1 MKKILV
7 ILYSVVVAVMAA
19 ATFIEYAD
27 GTRIYSQWWFSL
39 LWGMLAA
46 VSIAWFVKQ
55 RVRRL
60 SAVLLH
66 LSFVIILLGALLTH
80 LLSTQGIVHLRENDP
95 TNQYMDKQGYLHL
108 LPFTLTLDS
117 FNIVY
122 HAGTTAAADYQSHLT
137 LTQEGQTRHAIVSMN
152 NVYSLSGVR
161 LYQNSYDS
169 DLHGT
174 VLTMN
179 SDPWGIPV
187 TYTGYALLFIALVW
201 VLIDPKGQYRQLLRS
216 KRFMVV
222 ALLIAAQWL
231 PLAHQFSI
239 EQAKAQTVLPQPTAQ
254 KFGQLLMLYNDRI
267 CPVETYALDFTKK
280 LYGKT
285 HYGDYS
291 AVQVLT
297 GFIFYG
303 DEWSREPI
311 VRIKSGDL
319 KDARQLADYCTVE
332 QFFAPG
338 VGYVLGPIVQEYY
351 QNGKH
356 DGFHKQAAKIDDQ
369 LMMVMDLRKGSS
381 LRLFPYTTAHNSTTW
396 YAPTEA
402 IDSTLVPSAD
412 RQYFADIFTLLNQE
426 VQAGSFD
433 KVDEY
438 LDLMARYQQKNGG
451 KSLPSDTVVK
461 AEHWYNAVPLPT
473 ILFMFNLTLGLVLI
487 GLFIYQLISQRPYN
501 NLMGWTAYGLMTLSF
516 LALTWCEALRW
527 IISGTIPL
535 GNGYE
540 TMLVMAWFIQLIT
553 LLLYRRFRILLAFGF
568 LLSGFFL
575 LVSHISQMDP
585 QIGRLMPVLRSPLL
599 TIHVGIIM
607 MAFALLSIT
616 FICGLTALIYYLINQ
631 FGKKADKGSQESN
644 SDSQS
649 LEAYSNSQSQEY
661 DNDSQTVLLSLS
673 ALSQVFLY
681 PALTTLGMGIFIGAI
696 WANVSWGNYWS
707 WDPKEV
713 WALIT
718 FMVYAV
724 AVHQRSFPLL
734 RKPLAYHL
742 YVTLA
747 YLTILMTYFG
757 VNYLLGGMH
766 SYA

>member
-1 MKKILV
+1 MRKILV

-19 ATFIEYAD
+19 ATFMEYAD
-27 GTRIYSQWWFSL
+27 GTRIYSLWWFSL
-39 LWGMLAA
+39 LWGLLAA

-95 TNQYMDKQGYLHL
+95 TNQYMDKQGYLHP

-137 LTQEGQTRHAIVSMN
+137 LTHEGETKHAIVSMN

-174 VLTMN
+174 VLSMN

-216 KRFMVV
+216 KRFMAV
-222 ALLIAAQWL
+222 ALLVAAQWL
-231 PLAHQFSI
+231 PLTTHFTIGQT
-239 EQAKAQTVLPQPTAQ
+239 KAQTVLPEPTAQ

-280 LYGKT
+280 LYGKS
-285 HYGDYS
+285 HYGEYS

-311 VRIKSGDL
+311 VRIKGGDL
-319 KDARQLADYCTVE
+319 KEARQLADYCTVD

-369 LMMVMDLRKGSS
+369 LMMVMDLRKGFS

-402 IDSTLVPSAD
+402 IDSTLVPAAD
-412 RQYFADIFTLLNQE
+412 RQYFADVFTLLNQE
-426 VQAGSFD
+426 VQAGRFEQ
-433 KVDEY
+433 VNEY

-451 KSLPSDTVVK
+451 MSLPSETVVK
-461 AEHWYNAVPLPT
+461 AEHLYNAVPLPT
-473 ILFMFNLTLGLVLI
+473 ILFMFNLTLGLVFI
-487 GLFIYQLISQRPYN
+487 ALFIYQLISQRPYN
-501 NLMGWTAYGLMTLSF
+501 KSVGWTAY
-516 LALTWCEALRW
+516 ALRW
-527 IISGTIPL
+527 VISGTIPL

-599 TIHVGIIM
+599 TIHVEIIM

-616 FICGLTALIYYLINQ
+616 FICGLTALVCQTI
-631 FGKKADKGSQESN
+631 KK
-644 SDSQS
+644 DSQ
-649 LEAYSNSQSQEY
+649 AI
-661 DNDSQTVLLSLS
+661 LLSL
-673 ALSQVFLY
+673 AQLSQLFLY

-724 AVHQRSFPLL
+724 AVHQRSFPLFH
-734 RKPLAYHL
+734 KPLAYHL